1 MHDVAVAR
9 RLKLV
14 GFDVDGVLT
23 DNGIYIGMV
32 GDHPVEFKRFH
43 IQDGLGVRMLRTA
56 GLAVVWL
63 SGRES
68 AATAL
73 RARELEVDEVIQDP
87 TARKLPAFAAL
98 LERRGLRWEDC
109 AFVGD
114 DLADLP
120 LLSRVA
126 LPIAVANGVAE
137 VKAAA
142 RLVTTVPGG
151 QGAVREVA
159 ELILQARGEWQ
170 GRLIVSGVG
179 KSGLIARKIAATLT
193 STGSPASFLH
203 PVDSLH
209 GDLGLVGRDD
219 VAILLSKSGAS
230 DELFALVNQLKR
242 LGVPIIALTGDP
254 DSALAR
260 QSDVVLD
267 VSVTEEACP
276 ETLAPTASTTAALAL
291 GDALA
296 VTLLEVKGFRR
307 EQFAVLH
314 PGGTLGRNLLLR
326 VADVMLA
333 RDVPMLQPDRP
344 MRECVVL
351 LAEKRGT
358 VAVVDAAGSLVGV
371 VTAGDLTRLMERTDH
386 FLDIPVR
393 EVMTRTPKSTTPDAL
408 AGAAIRLMEQHGIM
422 ALPVLD
428 GGRKL
433 VGMVHLHDL
442 MKA

>member
-1 MHDVAVAR
+1 MSRTEPSELAERGRRVLALEAEAICRVAE
-9 RLKLV
+9 RL
-14 GFDVDGVLT
+14 GPAF
-23 DNGIYIGMV
+23 
-32 GDHPVEFKRFH
+32 
-43 IQDGLGVRMLRTA
+43 
-56 GLAVVWL
+56 
-63 SGRES
+63 S
-68 AATAL
+68 AAV
-73 RARELEVDEVIQDP
+73 R
-87 TARKLPAFAAL
+87 L
-98 LERRGLRWEDC
+98 LE
-109 AFVGD
+109 
-114 DLADLP
+114 
-120 LLSRVA
+120 
-126 LPIAVANGVAE
+126 
-137 VKAAA
+137 
-142 RLVTTVPGG
+142 
-151 QGAVREVA
+151 
-159 ELILQARGEWQ
+159 QAK
-170 GRLIVSGVG
+170 GRLIVSGIG

-276 ETLAPTASTTAALAL
+276 AALAL

-358 VAVVDAAGSLVGV
+358 VAVVDTAGSLIGV

-393 EVMTRTPKSTTPDAL
+393 DVMTRTPKSTTPDAL

-442 MKA
+442 MKAGAA